1 MSERE
6 SQGDQDA
13 SAGSRNT
20 AMERRRALRTLS
32 KAAYV
37 APAVIA
43 TLAATKARAAS

>member
-1 MSERE
+1 ME
-6 SQGDQDA
+6 DQDQA
-13 SAGSRNT
+13 AEAAPEQNAVR
-20 AMERRRALRTLS
+20 ARREALRTLT

>member
-1 MSERE
+1 MDDRDQASETVPE
-6 SQGDQDA
+6 QDA
-13 SAGSRNT
+13 VRA
-20 AMERRRALRTLS
+20 RRAALRTLS